1 MRMCRRVSTTSVTM
15 RSDMTTDQ
23 QAEIVRLNNAQCDT
37 LRVLAE
43 LAAEYARVCD
53 MFCKVPVKNPAYR
66 AAMDAIK

>member
-1 MRMCRRVSTTSVTM
+1 MADFATWAQPTLAKLAA
-15 RSDMTTDQ
+15 DQ

-37 LRVLAE
+37 LRVLVE

-53 MFCKVPVKNPAYR
+53 MFCKVPVRSAAYL